1 MRRRMEKGC
10 QEEMRGK
17 GSSKIRLL
25 LVDIELR
32 KRYKE
37 GQLEDRRRGK
47 WWKRETIIS
56 SSLYKSISEPQSLWQ
71 WVLKNITA
79 VTEGLPYNALC
90 CNYKRIWRPL
100 RAIQS
105 NNYCFAVEVSSSK
118 PVHKSPLS
126 SPAALHCPAL
136 TRGGTSLRRPFC
148 HM

>member
-47 WWKRETIIS
+47 W
-56 SSLYKSISEPQSLWQ
+56 
-71 WVLKNITA
+71 
-79 VTEGLPYNALC
+79 
-90 CNYKRIWRPL
+90 
-100 RAIQS
+100 
-105 NNYCFAVEVSSSK
+105 
-118 PVHKSPLS
+118 
-126 SPAALHCPAL
+126 
-136 TRGGTSLRRPFC
+136 
-148 HM
+148 